1 MPFHSVSPDPAQ
13 RGRFKSTAAGAIQVE
28 EPLVCAVN
36 HDQARERDGRTT
48 VVVLRPFAYTLADGS
63 RTVRVPPT
71 YLTDFA
77 SIPGVVRWVIP
88 PFGRHAIAAVLHDWL
103 YTIGQPDRRGE
114 ADDIFREAL
123 KELGVGLARRS
134 TMHAAVRAGGGTAY
148 GRAAQDWTASF
159 MDWRTGAAAV
169 PAPAREAFFNDAW
182 PAGVPTVDL

>member
-1 MPFHSVSPDPAQ
+1 MPFHSVKPRAA
-13 RGRFKSTAAGAIQVE
+13 RTGRVATEAAIRVE

-36 HDQARERDGRTT
+36 HDQARERHGRTT
-48 VVVLRPFAYTLADGS
+48 VVVLRPFAYTLPDGS

-77 SIPGVVRWVIP
+77 SIPTFVRWVIP

-103 YTIGQPDRRGE
+103 YTIGQPGRRGE

-123 KELGVGLARRS
+123 KELGVGLPRRS
-134 TMHAAVRAGGGTAY
+134 AMHAAVRAGGGGAY
-148 GRAAQDWTASF
+148 DRAGADWNASF
-159 MDWRTGAAAV
+159 MDWRTGGATV
-169 PAPAREAFFNDAW
+169 PAPSREAFFNDAW